1 TIRANTPNGRI
12 IPGTETEA
20 RCDRAGAPVT
30 TADVDLVAH
39 YAPIFDD
46 DRELAATWVA
56 ARIHDDAEARSALA
70 ATYIPLVR
78 YVVSRMNLNLP
89 PSLERGDLVG
99 FGTIGL
105 IDAISRF
112 NMDLGLTF
120 QTYAVTRIRG
130 SILDELRSQDWVP
143 RKVRSRMRAIDQ
155 ATAAFQQEHG
165 AEPSLDEL
173 AEATGLGR
181 DEVQAALAGYQ
192 KGYLASLE
200 ARMDGDRGSD
210 DEPRGRAFV
219 DETAEL
225 PEEIYD
231 HQESQQVI
239 RDQIRNLPD
248 RDRAVIALYY
258 FEELTFAQIGR
269 ALGVS
274 ESRACQIHGHAI
286 RELRTAV

>member
-1 TIRANTPNGRI
+1 MTP
-12 IPGTETEA
+12 TA
-20 RCDRAGAPVT
+20 AGPPNAQWS
-30 TADVDLVAH
+30 DDELVSH

-56 ARIHDDAEARSALA
+56 ALIRDDASARSELA
-70 ATYIPLVR
+70 STYIPLVR
-78 YVVSRMNLNLP
+78 YVVSRMNLSLP

-112 NMDLGLTF
+112 DMDLGLTF

-143 RKVRSRMRAIDQ
+143 RAVRTRMRTIDK
-155 ATAAFQQEHG
+155 ATAAFEQAFG
-165 AEPSLDEL
+165 AEPEIDDIAS
-173 AEATGLGR
+173 ATGLASGDVR
-181 DEVQAALAGYQ
+181 SALAAYQ
-192 KGYLASLE
+192 KGYLASLD
-200 ARMDGDRGSD
+200 ARMDGDRSGG

-231 HQESQQVI
+231 HEESQRVVRERI
-239 RDQIRNLPD
+239 RALPD
-248 RDRAVIALYY
+248 RDRAVVALYY
-258 FEELTFAQIGR
+258 FEELTFSEIGR
-269 ALGVS
+269 VLGVS
-274 ESRACQIHGHAI
+274 ESRACQLHGRAI
-286 RELRTAV
+286 RELRTTA

>member
-1 TIRANTPNGRI
+1 MEAPRDGADAAMTP
-12 IPGTETEA
+12 
-20 RCDRAGAPVT
+20 
-30 TADVDLVAH
+30 ADEELVAH

-46 DRELAATWVA
+46 DRELAAIWVA
-56 ARIHDDAEARSALA
+56 ARIHDDAVARSTLA
-70 ATYIPLVR
+70 ATYVPLVR
-78 YVVSRMNLNLP
+78 YVVSRMNITLP

-105 IDAISRF
+105 INAISRF
-112 NMDLGLTF
+112 DMNLGLTF

-143 RKVRSRMRAIDQ
+143 RTVRTRMRAIDR
-155 ATAAFQQEHG
+155 ATATFQQEHG
-165 AEPSLDEL
+165 AEPGLTDL
-173 AEATGLGR
+173 ADATGLER
-181 DEVQAALAGYQ
+181 EDIQSAKAAYQ

-200 ARMDGDRGSD
+200 ARMDGDRGGD

-239 RDQIRNLPD
+239 RDQIRQLPD

-269 ALGVS
+269 VLGVS
-274 ESRACQIHGHAI
+274 ESRACQIHGRAI
-286 RELRTAV
+286 RELRAAS

>member
-1 TIRANTPNGRI
+1 MEAPRDGADAAMTP
-12 IPGTETEA
+12 
-20 RCDRAGAPVT
+20 
-30 TADVDLVAH
+30 ADEELVAH

-46 DRELAATWVA
+46 DRELAAIWVA
-56 ARIHDDAEARSALA
+56 ARIHDDAVARSTLA
-70 ATYIPLVR
+70 ATYVPLVR
-78 YVVSRMNLNLP
+78 YVVSRMNITLP

-105 IDAISRF
+105 INAISRF
-112 NMDLGLTF
+112 DMNLGLTF

-143 RKVRSRMRAIDQ
+143 RTVRTRMRAIDR
-155 ATAAFQQEHG
+155 ATATFQQEHG
-165 AEPSLDEL
+165 AEPGLTDL
-173 AEATGLGR
+173 ADATGLER
-181 DEVQAALAGYQ
+181 EDIQSAKAAYQ

-200 ARMDGDRGSD
+200 ARMDGDRGGD

-239 RDQIRNLPD
+239 RDQIRQLPD

-258 FEELTFAQIGR
+258 FEVLTLAQIGR
-269 ALGVS
+269 VLGVS
-274 ESRACQIHGHAI
+274 ESRACQIHGRAI
-286 RELRTAV
+286 RELRASS